1 MLCAEGEAAAIP
13 KEVREMRVGITGHK
27 GFLGSHVQDAM
38 AEAGHD
44 VKGFDL
50 PEHDILALPD
60 GAFKGLDAVCHIAAI
75 GDVYHAHRD
84 PDLAV
89 RVNVLGTQ
97 RVLQQALDDGVAR
110 VVYCSTW
117 EVDTNLDHPYNITK
131 YGGDLMAQC
140 YRRLYG
146 LDTIILRLGTLYGPR
161 MRETAVIPK
170 FIKLAAE
177 GKRITIQG
185 DGRQYR
191 QFLHVRDAGRAFVAA
206 LTTAPVT
213 GDTAFR
219 VVGDETTTIR
229 QIAELSAGE
238 IEFLPAR
245 AGDAQAMLM
254 DNSEAKAALNW
265 TPQIPFAEGFAELQ
279 ALLTPVPA
287 GVA

>member
-1 MLCAEGEAAAIP
+1 
-13 KEVREMRVGITGHK
+13 MRVGVTGHK
-27 GFLGSHVQDAM
+27 GFLGSHVQEAM
-38 AEAGHD
+38 EAAGHD
-44 VKGFDL
+44 VTGFDL
-50 PEHDILALPD
+50 PEYDILALSEA
-60 GAFKGLDAVCHIAAI
+60 AFKGLDAVCHIAAI

-97 RVLQQALDDGVAR
+97 RVLQRALDDGVKR

-117 EVDTNLDHPYNITK
+117 EVETNLDHPYNITK

-146 LDTIILRLGTLYGPR
+146 LDTVVLRMGTLYGPR

-177 GKRITIQG
+177 GKTITIQG
-185 DGRQYR
+185 DGMQYR
-191 QFLHVRDAGRAFVAA
+191 QFLHVRDAANAFVAA
-206 LTTAPVT
+206 LTAPSADD
-213 GDTAFR
+213 DTAFR
-219 VVGDETTTIR
+219 VVGDERVTVR
-229 QIAELSAGE
+229 QIAELSGGE
-238 IEFLPAR
+238 IEYLPAR
-245 AGDAQAMLM
+245 AGDAQAMTI

-265 TPQIPFAEGFAELQ
+265 APQVSFAEGFAELR